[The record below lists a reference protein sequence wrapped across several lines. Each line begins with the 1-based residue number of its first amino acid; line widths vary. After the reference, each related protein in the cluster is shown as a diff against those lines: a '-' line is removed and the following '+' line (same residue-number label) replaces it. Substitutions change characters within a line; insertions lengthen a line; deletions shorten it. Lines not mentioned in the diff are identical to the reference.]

1 MAGLVRR
8 RRGSLRGGRQVAV
21 DGRQL
26 IDDDREPVGFDWA
39 KLNKASPPELLIRFV
54 FGGGIALVAAICG
67 SVFGP
72 RFGGLFL
79 AFPAVLPATL
89 TLIEKKE
96 GTTKAWA
103 DASGGVL
110 GAIGLAAFAFTALQL
125 LRSNPLVALAL
136 ALLAWL
142 LVSGGLY
149 FVFRGTRLF
158 LRQDKLLTRSR

>member
-1 MAGLVRR
+1 M
-8 RRGSLRGGRQVAV
+8 

-26 IDDDREPVGFDWA
+26 RDDDLEPVGFDWS
-39 KLNKASPPELLIRFV
+39 KLRKASPSELLIRFV
-54 FGGGIALVAAICG
+54 FGGGIALVAAISG

-110 GAIGLAAFAFTALQL
+110 GAIGLAPLPSPPFSYCVRTPWS
-125 LRSNPLVALAL
+125 RSHSPCWPGCWFREASTFC
-136 ALLAWL
+136 
-142 LVSGGLY
+142 SG
-149 FVFRGTRLF
+149 
-158 LRQDKLLTRSR
+158 KLGSSSSRTNS

>member
-1 MAGLVRR
+1 MPWAD
-8 RRGSLRGGRQVAV
+8 SM

-26 IDDDREPVGFDWA
+26 LDDDLEPVGFDRS
-39 KLNKASPPELLIRFV
+39 KLSKARPNEMLLRFV
-54 FGGGIALVAAICG
+54 FGAGIALVAAAAG
-67 SVFGP
+67 TLFGP

-96 GTTKAWA
+96 GTTKAWS

-110 GAIGLAAFAFTALQL
+110 GAVGLAAFAYTALL
-125 LRSNPLVALAL
+125 LLSTNPAIALLL

-149 FVFRGTRLF
+149 FLFRVTGLF
-158 LRQDKLLTRSR
+158 VKSDELLMKSG

>member
-1 MAGLVRR
+1 
-8 RRGSLRGGRQVAV
+8 V

-26 IDDDREPVGFDWA
+26 LDDDLEAVGLDWS
-39 KLNKASPPELLIRFV
+39 KLSKASPPELLIRFA
-54 FGGGIALVAAICG
+54 FGGGIALVAAISG

-72 RFGGLFL
+72 KFGGLFL

-125 LRSNPLVALAL
+125 LRANPVVALAL
-136 ALLAWL
+136 ALVAWV

-149 FVFRGTRLF
+149 FLFRETGLF
-158 LRQDKLLTRSR
+158 LKQDRLLTKFH